1 MRRILPTTLFGQ
13 LLLGTIVVQVLLLG
27 LFIWYTIVS
36 QRAVAE
42 DRTRVRIAQQLDRLA
57 TACAK
62 PLSTGDV
69 AALSQTLE
77 LSRIAPT
84 IEIARLT
91 DLGGS
96 TLAVTGSGQ
105 NRGLDSFELAALKD
119 ANRQHIY
126 KASIFKA
133 RNGQLESMSPV
144 LVQGK
149 PAALLWLEPNQ
160 AVSRSTADIVVRV
173 AMTYGG
179 FALLANILPIFL
191 IVRTVTRPLRRLR
204 QATADLIR
212 NPDLN
217 ASFPLPVT
225 TTNEAGELTSSFNTM
240 VGELQQQR
248 SGLLETL
255 ALLDSL
261 LQNAPIGFAFFDPE
275 LRCVR
280 LNQTLAGMYESSVAR
295 QAGLRLSA
303 VVPGALADQTENHL
317 LHVFETGQ
325 GIPNL
330 EMSQETAAPGPQ
342 PTWLV
347 HFYPVRTTQDSIR
360 WVGLIAVQITQ
371 RLQAEETLRR
381 TEKLAATG
389 RLAASIAHEINNP
402 LEAVTNLLYILQNH
416 EPLAPSAMQFVLMA
430 QEELQRVS
438 EITQQTLRFYRQ
450 PTSPARTNLT
460 EVLESVLKL
469 YLSRIT
475 ASRITLS
482 RKFRGESEVFG
493 FSGELRQVFANLIA
507 NALDAMPHGGELML
521 SILRRTGRRAD
532 GIWASGVHV
541 CVTDTGIGMS
551 ADTLRR
557 VFEPFFT
564 TKPATG
570 TGLGLW
576 VSEEIVRKH
585 CGTMRVRSRTAAPNG
600 TQNEIRSGTSFMIF
614 LPDCGVNCDPVPQH
628 TATSGI
634 LVTEHLSAMG
644 PGLS

>member
-1 MRRILPTTLFGQ
+1 MRMRRILPKTLFGQ
-13 LLLGTIVVQVLLLG
+13 LLLGTIVVQVLFLG
-27 LFIWYTIVS
+27 FFIWYTIVS
-36 QRAVAE
+36 QRVGAE
-42 DRTRVRIAQQLDRLA
+42 ERTRVRIAQQLDRLA
-57 TACAK
+57 AACAK
-62 PLSTGDV
+62 PLSTGN
-69 AALSQTLE
+69 ATALSDTLE

-91 DLGGS
+91 DLSGK
-96 TLAVTGSGQ
+96 TLAVTTSGQ
-105 NRGLDSFELAALKD
+105 NRNLDSFELAALKD
-119 ANRQHIY
+119 ITRQQ
-126 KASIFKA
+126 IFKA
-133 RNGQLESMSPV
+133 RNGQLEAMSPV

-149 PAALLWLEPNQ
+149 PAALLWLEPNE
-160 AVSRSTADIVVRV
+160 AVIRSTADIVVRV

-204 QATADLIR
+204 IATGDLIR

-217 ASFPLPVT
+217 ASFPLRVT
-225 TTNEAGELTSSFNTM
+225 TANEAGELTASFNTM
-240 VGELQQQR
+240 VGELLEQR
-248 SGLLETL
+248 NGLLETL

-280 LNQTLAGMYESSVAR
+280 LNQTLAEMYGSSVAQ
-295 QAGLRLSA
+295 QAGRRLSEI
-303 VVPGALADQTENHL
+303 VPGAISDETETHL
-317 LHVFETGQ
+317 LRVFETGQ
-325 GIPNL
+325 GMRNL
-330 EMSQETAAPGPQ
+330 ELSNAGKLLGAQ

-347 HFYPVRTTQDSIR
+347 HFYPVRTKQDPIR
-360 WVGLIAVQITQ
+360 WVGLIAIEITE

-416 EPLAPSAMQFVLMA
+416 ESLEPTAMQFVLLA

-450 PTSPARTNLT
+450 PTSPAQTSLA

-475 ASRITLS
+475 ANRVTVI
-482 RKFRGESEVFG
+482 RRFRGEPEVFG
-493 FSGELRQVFANLIA
+493 FSGELRQVFANLIG
-507 NALDAMPHGGELML
+507 NALDAMPNGGELVL
-521 SILRRTGRRAD
+521 SIQRRSGRRAD
-532 GIWASGVHV
+532 GIWTSGVHV
-541 CVTDTGIGMS
+541 CMTDTGTGMS
-551 ADTLRR
+551 SDTLRR

-576 VSEEIVRKH
+576 VSEEIIRKH
-585 CGTMRVRSRTAAPNG
+585 CGTVRVRSRTSAP
-600 TQNEIRSGTSFMIF
+600 SGTSFMIF
-614 LPDCGVNCDPVPQH
+614 LPDVGVNCDEVPGH
-628 TATSGI
+628 SNPSDAAATNPLAIVS
-634 LVTEHLSAMG
+634 
-644 PGLS
+644 